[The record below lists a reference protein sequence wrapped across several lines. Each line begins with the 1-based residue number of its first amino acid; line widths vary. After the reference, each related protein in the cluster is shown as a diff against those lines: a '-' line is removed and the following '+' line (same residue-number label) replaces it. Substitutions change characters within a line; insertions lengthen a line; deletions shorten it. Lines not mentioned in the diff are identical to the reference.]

1 MKNKVAFI
9 VGTRP
14 ELIKIAPV
22 VNKLNSTVIFTG
34 QHNDKNMSEDFF
46 NLLECD
52 EIINIENNDSSKE
65 NHLKDIVKKISEI
78 ISKTKLNKFV
88 VQGDTNSTLVGSIA
102 VKSEK
107 KKLYYIESGMRSND
121 ISQIEEYN
129 RLLVS
134 HLADINFCNHESN
147 KNNLLD
153 EGIDSEKIFVSGST
167 VFASISNMNL
177 VKEKSSANNPYI
189 LLTLHR
195 PENVDNIKNL
205 ESLLKAINNLNKSV
219 IFPIHPRTKKN
230 LQGNIKDYKNITFTE
245 PTDYINFLNLIR
257 NSIFVIS
264 DSGGVQEEAAI
275 LRKPLLI
282 PRNYTERPEMLNIF
296 NLLIPDFK
304 ILEKESNKLLNGS
317 SSISS
322 SVLTSKY
329 LYGENEVINNIVNE
343 LEK

>member
-9 VGTRP
+9 AGTRP

-22 VNKLNSTVIFTG
+22 VKKLNSTIVFTG
-34 QHNDKNMSEDFF
+34 QHYEKNMSEDFL

-52 EIINIENNDSSKE
+52 EIINIENNYSTKE
-65 NHLKDIVKKISEI
+65 NHLKNIVKKISEI

-134 HLADINFCNHESN
+134 HLADINFCNHELN

-153 EGIDSEKIFVSGST
+153 EGIDSEKIFISGST
-167 VFASISNMNL
+167 VFSSISNMNIA
-177 VKEKSSANNPYI
+177 KEKSITNNPYI

-195 PENVDNIKNL
+195 PENVDNDKDL
-205 ESLLKAINNLNKSV
+205 KSLLKAIDNLNKPV

-230 LQGNIKDYKNITFTE
+230 LQGNIKDYKNITFSE
-245 PTDYINFLNLIR
+245 PADYLNFLNLIR

-296 NLLIPDFK
+296 NLLTPDLK
-304 ILEKESNKLLNGS
+304 ILEKESHKLLNGS
-317 SSISS
+317 SAILN
-322 SVLTSKY
+322 SVLTSKL
-329 LYGENEVINNIVNE
+329 LYGEKEVINNIVNI

>member
-1 MKNKVAFI
+1 M
-9 VGTRP
+9 
-14 ELIKIAPV
+14 
-22 VNKLNSTVIFTG
+22 
-34 QHNDKNMSEDFF
+34 
-46 NLLECD
+46 
-52 EIINIENNDSSKE
+52 
-65 NHLKDIVKKISEI
+65 
-78 ISKTKLNKFV
+78 
-88 VQGDTNSTLVGSIA
+88 GSIA

-134 HLADINFCNHESN
+134 HLADINFCNHELN

-153 EGIDSEKIFVSGST
+153 EGIDSEKIFISGST
-167 VFASISNMNL
+167 VFSSISNMNIA
-177 VKEKSSANNPYI
+177 KEKSITNNPYI

-195 PENVDNIKNL
+195 PENVDNDKDL
-205 ESLLKAINNLNKSV
+205 KSLLKAIDNLNKPV

-230 LQGNIKDYKNITFTE
+230 LQGNIKDYKNITFSE
-245 PTDYINFLNLIR
+245 PADYLNFLNLIR

-296 NLLIPDFK
+296 NLLTPDLK
-304 ILEKESNKLLNGS
+304 ILEKESHKLLNGS
-317 SSISS
+317 SAILN
-322 SVLTSKY
+322 SVLTSKL
-329 LYGENEVINNIVNE
+329 LYGEKEVINNIVNI